1 MRRILSIVAAAALAA
16 ACGSTAFAAYNLVE
30 GAPDIQSAGPLA
42 FGPEGILFIGDA
54 KGAAVFAVDTQD
66 AAPGAK
72 SADVDVKGI
81 GQKIADLVGAP
92 VDQIAINDLAVNP
105 HSGATYLSVA
115 VGLGPE
121 AQPLIVKVDGQG
133 AISELSLEKVWFAK
147 AALANPPED
156 KVVDDGRRQQ
166 NNRLESITDLQ
177 FAGDKLLVA
186 GLSNEEFAS
195 KMHAIAFPFAT
206 SGDAGTSI
214 EIYHASHGQL
224 ETRSPIRTFTTYAVD
239 GQPQLLAAYTCTPL
253 VKVPMASLAPGEKI
267 RGATIAE
274 LGNHNRPL
282 DMFVYHKDD
291 ADYLLMANNAR
302 GVMKMPLAG
311 VGDAAE
317 LQEHVD
323 DKAGMAYETI
333 DELQGVVQLD
343 RLDDSRAIL
352 LVQADGGLNLST
364 APLP

>member
-1 MRRILSIVAAAALAA
+1 MRRVLSLAAAAAIL
-16 ACGSTAFAAYNLVE
+16 TALGGQCRAAYNLIE
-30 GAPDIQSAGPLA
+30 GTPDIQSAGALA

-66 AAPGAK
+66 AAPATK
-72 SADVDVKGI
+72 NAHVDVRGI

-92 VDQIAINDLAVNP
+92 ADQIAINDLAVNP
-105 HSGATYLSVA
+105 QSGNTYLSVA
-115 VGLGPE
+115 VGLGPD
-121 AQPLIVKVDGQG
+121 AQPLIVKVDGEG
-133 AISELSLEKVWFAK
+133 AISELSLDKVWFAK
-147 AALANPPED
+147 AAMPNPPED
-156 KVVDDGRRQQ
+156 KLVGDGRWQQ
-166 NNRLESITDLQ
+166 NNRLESITDLE

-195 KMHAIAFPFAT
+195 KMRAIPFPFAT

-214 EIYHASHGQL
+214 EIFHGSHGQL
-224 ETRSPIRTFTTYAVD
+224 ETRSPIRTFTTYTVD
-239 GQPQLLAAYTCTPL
+239 GKPQLLAAYTCTPL
-253 VKVPMASLAPGEKI
+253 VKVPMASLTPGEKI

-282 DMFVYHKDD
+282 DMFVYHKGD
-291 ADYLLMANNAR
+291 ADFLLMANNAR

-311 VGDAAE
+311 VGEAAE
-317 LQEHVD
+317 IKEHVN
-323 DKAGMAYETI
+323 DKAGLAYETI
-333 DELQGVVQLD
+333 DALQGVVQLD
-343 RLDDSRAIL
+343 RLDDGRAIF